1 MATSLL
7 VILALAPGKRK
18 SEVLVLCGGSMRV
31 ALEEIVGRY
40 REVSDDTILYDGG
53 DGIDS
58 LSLVRL
64 IVSLEERCDERFGKR
79 LTLADEK
86 AMSLRHSPYRTAGA
100 LTEFIVDRLQS
111 DE

>member
-1 MATSLL
+1 
-7 VILALAPGKRK
+7 
-18 SEVLVLCGGSMRV
+18 MRDQVFTVVQAAV
-31 ALEEIVGRY
+31 AELNEELEYEELG
-40 REVSDDTILYDGG
+40 EVSDDTILYDGG

-64 IVSLEERCDERFGKR
+64 IVSLEERCGERFGKR

-100 LTEFIVDRLQS
+100 LTEFIVERLQS

>member
-1 MATSLL
+1 
-7 VILALAPGKRK
+7 
-18 SEVLVLCGGSMRV
+18 MRDQVFTVVQAAV
-31 ALEEIVGRY
+31 AELNEELEYEELG
-40 REVSDDTILYDGG
+40 EVSDDTILYDGG

-100 LTEFIVDRLQS
+100 LTEFIVERLQS